1 MIPKWSETL
10 QLLGSV
16 LVSNVVASCYKW
28 KRTYRLWMDGTFEDL
43 DGASMEEIT
52 ENFYKETQRMQK
64 AYRQKIKQQVTENYK
79 RRFKGNMDDPD
90 VNNHPAPLK
99 LCYQVGNPVC
109 WLRSQ
114 ALAKFPEMN

>member
-1 MIPKWSETL
+1 
-10 QLLGSV
+10 
-16 LVSNVVASCYKW
+16 
-28 KRTYRLWMDGTFEDL
+28 MDGTFEDL

-52 ENFYKETQRMQK
+52 DSFYKETQRMQK

-99 LCYQVGNPVC
+99 LCYQVSHIEWSVRPRAQGSRYPEPEGSNP
-109 WLRSQ
+109 S
-114 ALAKFPEMN
+114 

>member
-1 MIPKWSETL
+1 MNIIFS
-10 QLLGSV
+10 
-16 LVSNVVASCYKW
+16 SCHKW

-43 DGASMEEIT
+43 DGATMEEIT
-52 ENFYKETQRMQK
+52 DTFYKETQRMQK

-99 LCYQVGNPVC
+99 LCYQVRR
-109 WLRSQ
+109 LRCCLRFY
-114 ALAKFPEMN
+114 LAG